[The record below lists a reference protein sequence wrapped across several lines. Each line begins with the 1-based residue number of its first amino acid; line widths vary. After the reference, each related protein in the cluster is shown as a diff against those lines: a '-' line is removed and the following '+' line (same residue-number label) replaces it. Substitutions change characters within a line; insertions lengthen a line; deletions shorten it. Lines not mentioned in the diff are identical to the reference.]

1 MLRALVAA
9 LLLANLLFFAWTRGW
24 LSPGLLPPPH
34 AGEREPERLAAQRR
48 PESIKLV
55 TPQAAS
61 AAAAAAAAVC
71 LEAGPFGDADL
82 GVAEAA
88 VLAAGVPAN
97 AFERRDVQP
106 PPAWLVY
113 MGRFADAAA
122 LRTKEDE
129 LKRLKVGFEALK
141 APPDLAPGL
150 QLSRH
155 DSKDA
160 ADAAL
165 AQLVQRGVRTA
176 KVVALPAPPV
186 QHWLRAA
193 QATPDLQARL
203 KSLAPPTISAG
214 FLRCPRN
221 AG

>member
-9 LLLANLLFFAWTRGW
+9 LLLANLLFFAWARGW
-24 LSPGLLPPPH
+24 LSPAVPLPH
-34 AGEREPERLAAQRR
+34 QGEREPERLAAQLR
-48 PESIKLV
+48 PETIRIV

-61 AAAAAAAAVC
+61 AAAVAASAVC
-71 LEAGPFGDADL
+71 MEAGPFADNDI

-97 AFERRDVQP
+97 AFERRDLRLP
-106 PPAWLVY
+106 GAWLVY
-113 MGRFADAAA
+113 MGRFGDAAA
-122 LRTKEDE
+122 LRTKEEELRRMQLNFDE
-129 LKRLKVGFEALK
+129 LM

-155 DSKDA
+155 DSRES

-165 AQLVQRGVRTA
+165 ALLVQRGVRTA

-186 QHWLRAA
+186 QHWLRMPR
-193 QATPDLQARL
+193 ATADLQARL
-203 KSLAPPTISAG
+203 SGLKPPMISAA
-214 FLRCPRN
+214 FVRCPRN

>member
-9 LLLANLLFFAWTRGW
+9 LLLANVLFFAWARGW
-24 LSPGLLPPPH
+24 LSPAVPPPH
-34 AGEREPERLAAQRR
+34 HGEREPERLAAQIR

-61 AAAAAAAAVC
+61 AAVAAASAVC
-71 LEAGPFGDADL
+71 MEAGPFGDTDI

-88 VLAAGVPAN
+88 LLAAGVPAN

-106 PPAWLVY
+106 AAAWLVY
-113 MGRFADAAA
+113 MGRFGDAAA
-122 LRTKEDE
+122 MRTKEEE
-129 LKRLKVGFEALK
+129 LRRLKLDFNELK
-141 APPDLAPGL
+141 APPELAPGL

-155 DSKDA
+155 DSRDS

-165 AQLVQRGVRTA
+165 AQMVQRGVRTA
-176 KVVALPAPPV
+176 RVVALPPPPA
-186 QHWLRAA
+186 QHWLRTPR
-193 QATPDLQARL
+193 ATAELQARL
-203 KSLAPPTISAG
+203 AGLKPPLISAA
-214 FLRCPRN
+214 FVRCPRG